1 MTRLVI
7 LVILTGCILTIV
19 TMTTNWSSSLTPQI
33 KPKEVDW
40 PPLVFVQEMPET
52 RVEKERSKRKRS
64 DVPDWLQALA
74 ELASSRSGESQEVL
88 DTQPQIALGKL
99 EPIYHTVYVPIFV
112 NDTPHRGPEIDL
124 TRKVIA
130 GIEARTP
137 FKIAFARERANS
149 EIQGR
154 LYVQEIQIKT
164 DQSKK
169 KTPVPG
175 LFMLEVKWLDL
186 RGGKILV
193 EKRLAAVDLRS
204 IRKGH
209 FALLD
214 DWTLGEMAKK
224 VVDVIVKEG
233 GKKNWLQQ

>member
-1 MTRLVI
+1 MARLVI
-7 LVILTGCILTIV
+7 LVILTACILTIIA
-19 TMTTNWSSSLTPQI
+19 MTTNWSSSLTPQI

-40 PPLVFVQEMPET
+40 PPLVFVQETHDGKAENKKNRNDLPG
-52 RVEKERSKRKRS
+52 
-64 DVPDWLQALA
+64 WLRDLA
-74 ELASSRSGESQEVL
+74 ELASPRSGEPQEVL
-88 DTQPQIALGKL
+88 DKQPRITFGTL
-99 EPIYHTVYVPIFV
+99 EPICHAVYVPIFI

-124 TRKVIA
+124 TRKVIE

-137 FKIAFARERANS
+137 FKIAFAREYADS

-154 LYVQEIQIKT
+154 LYLQEIKIKT
-164 DQSKK
+164 EKAKK

-186 RGGKILV
+186 RAGKILV
-193 EKRLAAVDLRS
+193 EKRLAAVDLHS
-204 IRKGH
+204 IKKGH
-209 FALLD
+209 FAMLD

-233 GKKNWLQQ
+233 GKINWLQQ

>member
-1 MTRLVI
+1 
-7 LVILTGCILTIV
+7 
-19 TMTTNWSSSLTPQI
+19 MTTNWSSSLTPQI

-40 PPLVFVQEMPET
+40 PPLVFVQET
-52 RVEKERSKRKRS
+52 
-64 DVPDWLQALA
+64 PDTKAENKKNRNDLPGWLLDLA
-74 ELASSRSGESQEVL
+74 ELASPRSGESQEVL
-88 DTQPQIALGKL
+88 DKQPQITFGTL
-99 EPIYHTVYVPIFV
+99 EPICHVVYVPIFI

-124 TRKVIA
+124 TRKVIE

-137 FKIAFARERANS
+137 FKIAFAREYADS
-149 EIQGR
+149 EVQGR
-154 LYVQEIQIKT
+154 LYVQEIKIKI
-164 DQSKK
+164 DKSKK

-186 RGGKILV
+186 REGKILA

-204 IRKGH
+204 IKKGH
-209 FALLD
+209 FAMLD

-233 GKKNWLQQ
+233 GKINWLQQ